1 MNPTATA
8 AIAKPEPVP
17 PMATPRVD
25 IVETPTQP
33 RMRAIRLDA
42 DGKPVAVA
50 PAAAAPPTAGQ
61 STGRNLPAYT
71 DALLLTLAVAL
82 VVLPLPAFIDTPDR
96 AFKRLVVLACIAIPP
111 VVGIL
116 MIQRRLGPGRGAGKD
131 PKRR

>member
-1 MNPTATA
+1 
-8 AIAKPEPVP
+8 
-17 PMATPRVD
+17 MATPRVD

-50 PAAAAPPTAGQ
+50 PTTSTIPQPTSQ
-61 STGRNLPAYT
+61 SPVRNLPAYT

-116 MIQRRLGPGRGAGKD
+116 MIQRRLGPGRGANKD
-131 PKRR
+131 PKSR